1 MKSLKKIVLIV
12 AVFCL
17 SQNLVAQGEGLFKAK
32 CSACHM
38 LEKNSTG
45 PNLKGVKQKWI
56 DAGEQEQLYKWVE
69 NSVGL
74 IATGS
79 SKMAN
84 AIKDYSPSAMSAQQV
99 TKEEVDQILDFVDSY
114 VKVET
119 VAPTSVATDG
129 TSDVPVN
136 LKPNYKDNLDLFYWL
151 LVGILIQLIA
161 ILVISNSIQTL
172 VKSDYFKKRLS
183 DKSSGLLKAII
194 VIITFGFIASQ
205 NSSFALQFTAPGE
218 SVAEPTLWLLVEK
231 SDLYFL
237 IAINVI
243 LMGIIIYLRNMFK
256 NFLSMVKTEKEIAKE
271 VPVAKKI
278 NKVLT
283 DAVPIEE
290 ESKIMLHHEYDGIRE
305 LDNNLPPWWVWGF
318 VATVIFAI
326 YYMVDYHVL
335 GTSDLQIKAYE
346 KDMKQSE
353 KDVKAYLSKMAMN
366 VDETNATI
374 MTAASDISAGKSI
387 FQTNCVTCHNP
398 NGEGN
403 IGPNLTDK
411 AWIYGFDVKD
421 VYKTIKLG
429 APNGMPEHASKLN
442 PIQIQQVSSFVLQ
455 LKEAAGKEA
464 QGTIIEK

>member
-1 MKSLKKIVLIV
+1 
-12 AVFCL
+12 
-17 SQNLVAQGEGLFKAK
+17 
-32 CSACHM
+32 
-38 LEKNSTG
+38 
-45 PNLKGVKQKWI
+45 
-56 DAGEQEQLYKWVE
+56 
-69 NSVGL
+69 
-74 IATGS
+74 
-79 SKMAN
+79 
-84 AIKDYSPSAMSAQQV
+84 
-99 TKEEVDQILDFVDSY
+99 LDFVDSY

-119 VAPTSVATDG
+119 VAPTSVVTDG

-172 VKSDYFKKRLS
+172 VKSDYFKKRLN

-256 NFLSMVKTEKEIAKE
+256 NFLSMVKTEKEIANE
-271 VPVAKKI
+271 VPVTKKI

-318 VATVIFAI
+318 VATVVFAI

-429 APNGMPEHASKLN
+429 TANGMPEHASKLN

>member
-1 MKSLKKIVLIV
+1 MKSLRKILIV
-12 AVFCL
+12 AAIFSI
-17 SQNLVAQGEGLFKAK
+17 SQNLVAQGEGLFKSK
-32 CSACHM
+32 CGACHI

-56 DAGEQEQLYKWVE
+56 DADEQEQLYKWVQ
-69 NSVGL
+69 NSVGV
-74 IATGS
+74 IASGKST
-79 SKMAN
+79 MAN
-84 AIKDYSPSAMSAQQV
+84 AIKDFSPSVMTAQQV
-99 TKEEVDQILDFVDSY
+99 TNEEVDQILDFVDSY
-114 VKVET
+114 VAPPPPPPAGEKVGVEVT
-119 VAPTSVATDG
+119 Y
-129 TSDVPVN
+129 
-136 LKPNYKDNLDLFYWL
+136 KPNYQDNLDLFYWL
-151 LVGILIQLIA
+151 LLGIFIQLIA

-172 VKSDYFKKRLS
+172 VKSDYFKKRLN
-183 DKSSGLLKAII
+183 DKNSGILKAIFL
-194 VIITFGFIASQ
+194 IITFGLIATQ
-205 NSSFALQFTAPGE
+205 NSTFALQFTSPGE
-218 SVAEPTLWLLVEK
+218 SINEPTLWLLVEK

-237 IAINVI
+237 IAINII
-243 LMGIIIYLRNMFK
+243 LLGIIIYLRNMFK
-256 NFLSMVKTEKEIAKE
+256 NFLSMVKTKKEIEKE
-271 VPVAKKI
+271 VPVTKKI
-278 NKVLT
+278 NQLLT
-283 DAVPIEE
+283 DVVPIEE

-318 VATVIFAI
+318 VATVVFAI

-346 KDMKQSE
+346 KDIKKSE
-353 KDVKAYLSKMAMN
+353 REVKAYLSKMAMN

-374 MTAASDISAGKSI
+374 MTASSDISAGKSI

-411 AWIYGFDVKD
+411 SWIYGFDIKE

-455 LKEAAGKEA
+455 LKETKGKDPE
-464 QGTIIEK
+464 GTIIEK

>member
-1 MKSLKKIVLIV
+1 MKSLRKILIV
-12 AVFCL
+12 AAIFSL

-56 DAGEQEQLYKWVE
+56 DAGEQEQLYKWVQ
-69 NSVGL
+69 NSVGV
-74 IATGS
+74 IASGA

-84 AIKDYSPSAMSAQQV
+84 AIKDYSPSAMTAQQV
-99 TKEEVDQILDFVDSY
+99 TNEEVDQILDFVDTY
-114 VKVET
+114 
-119 VAPTSVATDG
+119 VATPPPPPIGDKAEVEV
-129 TSDVPVN
+129 TY
-136 LKPNYKDNLDLFYWL
+136 KPNYQDNLDLFYWL
-151 LVGILIQLIA
+151 LLGIFIQLIA

-172 VKSDYFKKRLS
+172 VKSDYFKKRLN
-183 DKSSGLLKAII
+183 DKNSGILKA
-194 VIITFGFIASQ
+194 VMLIITFGFIASQ
-205 NSSFALQFTAPGE
+205 NSSLALQFTSPGE
-218 SVAEPTLWLLVEK
+218 SINEPTLWLLVEK

-237 IAINVI
+237 IAINII
-243 LMGIIIYLRNMFK
+243 LLGIIIYLRNMFK
-256 NFLSMVKTEKEIAKE
+256 SFLSMVKTKKEIAKE
-271 VPVAKKI
+271 VPVTKKI
-278 NKVLT
+278 NKLLT
-283 DAVPIEE
+283 DVVPIEE

-318 VATVIFAI
+318 VATIVFSI

-346 KDMKQSE
+346 KDIKKSE
-353 KDVKAYLSKMAMN
+353 KEVKAYLSKMAMN

-411 AWIYGFDVKD
+411 SWIYGFDVKE

-455 LKEAAGKEA
+455 LKETAGKEA